1 MVREEKLDFVL
12 VPLGLAVLAVYHLWL
27 LYAVLRHPTR
37 TVVGLNAIARKRWVT
52 VMMANTEKNGVLAV
66 QTLRNNIMASTV
78 LATTAITLVSVISV
92 FLGATAGRSPASPS
106 SSSSG
111 APLLVYGSKTGE
123 VFAVKYLAISLC
135 FMLAFVCNVQAI
147 RLYAHASFLLGLP
160 PVAGAG
166 AGEGEGEAAAAAAVA
181 REEFAAYVA
190 RTVNR
195 GSHSWSLGL
204 RAFYASLALFMWT
217 FGPIPMLACSVLMCG
232 LLYFLDTTRERA
244 AAVAGIH
251 HGHKDSTV

>member
-147 RLYAHASFLLGLP
+147 RLYAHASFLLGGGSAGGVRGVRGADGEQGEPLLVAGTP
-160 PVAGAG
+160 RLLRVAGALHVDVRAHPDAGVQRAHVRTALLPRHHQG
-166 AGEGEGEAAAAAAVA
+166 A
-181 REEFAAYVA
+181 R
-190 RTVNR
+190 RRR
-195 GSHSWSLGL
+195 GRDPPRSQG
-204 RAFYASLALFMWT
+204 
-217 FGPIPMLACSVLMCG
+217 
-232 LLYFLDTTRERA
+232 
-244 AAVAGIH
+244 
-251 HGHKDSTV
+251 

>member
-1 MVREEKLDFVL
+1 
-12 VPLGLAVLAVYHLWL
+12 
-27 LYAVLRHPTR
+27 
-37 TVVGLNAIARKRWVT
+37 
-52 VMMANTEKNGVLAV
+52 
-66 QTLRNNIMASTV
+66 MASTV

-160 PVAGAG
+160 PVAG
-166 AGEGEGEAAAAAAVA
+166 EGEGEAAAAAAVA
-181 REEFAAYVA
+181 REDRKSGWARGGAIEGVVRVAQGAEERRKWPTAGGSRRVRKRQRRPTSAEEAGGGRRTRMQAATLSFWYTYLSPPSSRRVHLSPSPTDGPLPPPPSLCEESIRMGQGRPA
-190 RTVNR
+190 TTAVDGELIRM
-195 GSHSWSLGL
+195 GAQIWSGCWQLQD
-204 RAFYASLALFMWT
+204 
-217 FGPIPMLACSVLMCG
+217 SVR
-232 LLYFLDTTRERA
+232 REECQ
-244 AAVAGIH
+244 I
-251 HGHKDSTV
+251 